1 MRGPWGFSDVY
12 KALSTF
18 HLSIFP
24 LQYTPLTLVFIPAMD
39 AVDNGCMQL
48 NGTEVLPTPHLS
60 PQFIRTQ
67 RNILLQFM
75 DE

>member
-12 KALSTF
+12 KVLSTF

-39 AVDNGCMQL
+39 AVDNGCEW
-48 NGTEVLPTPHLS
+48 NRGPSDSASFPSIHSDTKEHITTIHG
-60 PQFIRTQ
+60 
-67 RNILLQFM
+67 
-75 DE
+75 